1 MVAAPLARPGLG
13 MTSHPRFL
21 SVKIARGLRAAVACL
36 WLAWLLPAGAG
47 PFRDV
52 GDGLALRIDRVPA
65 EPWAIQIVRFERS
78 RTNLFLLPTM
88 GLGDRLGLGT
98 LTEQIAAIPAAA
110 GEPVAAINGDFYQ
123 TENESFP
130 GDPRGLFIARGEL
143 VSAPAERDCFW
154 LDTNGAPH
162 IGIVRP
168 EFTVTWPDGT
178 VSPLLL
184 NEEPDG
190 GAPVL
195 FTAAGIDLVRRVN
208 GTRIPLLGPTNQ
220 PWAPVQMGGRYTAQV
235 GTAGRK
241 QDRLTLGVPASL
253 RAQATALRNGGTV
266 QLSFGSQPSL
276 AGVTTA
282 IGGGPALVRGGK
294 VQPARVVKANVRHP
308 RSALG
313 WNDTHFFL
321 VTVDGRQ
328 PGHSDGMTLPELA
341 SYLVQLGCTEAM
353 NLDGGGSTELWL
365 RGKIVNQPCYGYERN
380 TATGL
385 VLLKRGNQAN
395 TATRD

>member
-1 MVAAPLARPGLG
+1 M
-13 MTSHPRFL
+13 L
-21 SVKIARGLRAAVACL
+21 SLKTTRGLRAVLACL
-36 WLAWLLPAGAG
+36 WLACLLPSAGG

-52 GDGLALRIDRVPA
+52 GDGIALRSDRVPA

-78 RTNLFLLPTM
+78 RTNLFLQPTL

-98 LTEQIAAIPAAA
+98 LTEQIAAIPADK

-130 GDPRGLFIARGEL
+130 GDPRGLLIVGGEL
-143 VSAPAERDCFW
+143 LSAPAERDCFW

-184 NEEPDG
+184 NEEPGG

-195 FTAAGIDLVRRVN
+195 FTAAGIDFVRQVS
-208 GTRIPLLGPTNQ
+208 GTRIPLVGLTNQ
-220 PWAPVQMGGRYTAQV
+220 PWAPLQMGGRYAAQV
-235 GTAGRK
+235 GTAARK
-241 QDRLTLGVPASL
+241 QDRLTLGVPAGL
-253 RAQATALRNGGTV
+253 RAQAAALRNGGTV
-266 QLSFGSQPSL
+266 QLSFGSKPSL

-282 IGGGPALVRGGK
+282 IGGGPALVHGGK

-341 SYLVQLGCTEAM
+341 TYLVQLGCTEAM

-385 VLLKRGNQAN
+385 VLLKRPAPTSASGPRN
-395 TATRD
+395 